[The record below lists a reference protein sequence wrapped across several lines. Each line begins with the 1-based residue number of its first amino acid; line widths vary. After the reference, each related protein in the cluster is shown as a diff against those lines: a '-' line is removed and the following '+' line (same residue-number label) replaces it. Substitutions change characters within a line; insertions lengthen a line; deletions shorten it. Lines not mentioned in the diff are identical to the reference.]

1 MIRQCDAGG
10 ICPHK
15 PQCEHFCRFTSAGME
30 PETRKVKP
38 YSAVLDDIEPV
49 SDTWQ
54 VIGSVVVGFVLVA
67 LVVAPAYFKNY
78 GIHLFTT
85 WLVFIIATMGLNLT
99 VGYAGQK
106 SLGHAAFF
114 GIGAYTVAICL
125 KAGISFWL
133 ALPAGAILCFFTG
146 LIVGFPALRVQTIY
160 LAFATLGFNTAAWLV
175 MRNEEWLT
183 GGTFGINNIS
193 RPSLGGMSL
202 DGNLAY
208 YRMVLVFTLLMALI
222 LAGLLRSPW
231 GKAFTALRDNPIR
244 AESLGIDT
252 RGYTLMSF
260 AIGATFAGT
269 AGGLYASQVGF
280 IDPALFTVGASIM
293 MYLMVVVGGPGY
305 FLGPILGSAVG
316 VVLPEWLRFAQA
328 WYLFVFGSAVV
339 VLMIWL
345 PDGLLSIPDRI
356 KARRQS
362 RDASAARAAAG
373 VKA

>member
-1 MIRQCDAGG
+1 MKKLHIAL
-10 ICPHK
+10 
-15 PQCEHFCRFTSAGME
+15 A
-30 PETRKVKP
+30 
-38 YSAVLDDIEPV
+38 ALALLAL
-49 SDTWQ
+49 
-54 VIGSVVVGFVLVA
+54 LVM
-67 LVVAPAYFKNY
+67 PAFAKNY

-114 GIGAYTVAICL
+114 GIGAYTMALFL
-125 KAGISFWL
+125 KVGLSFWL
-133 ALPAGAILCFFTG
+133 ALPVAALNCFVVG
-146 LIVGFPALRVQTIY
+146 LLVGWPALRVQTIY
-160 LAFATLGFNTAAWLV
+160 LAFATLGFNTAMWLV

-183 GGTFGINNIS
+183 GGTFGINNIA
-193 RPSLGGMSL
+193 RPSIGRLSL

-208 YRMVLVFTLLMALI
+208 YYLVLGFTLVLAL
-222 LAGLLRSPW
+222 LLWGLLRSPW

-252 RGYTLMSF
+252 RRYTLLSF
-260 AIGATFAGT
+260 AIGAVYAGI
-269 AGGLYASQVGF
+269 AGGLYASQVQF

-305 FLGPILGSAVG
+305 FFGPVLGSAVG

-328 WYLFVFGSAVV
+328 WYLFVFGTAVV

-345 PDGLLSIPDRI
+345 PDGLLSLPGRLR
-356 KARRQS
+356 ARRQS
-362 RDASAARAAAG
+362 RLASDVRARHALARG
-373 VKA
+373 EQP

>member
-1 MIRQCDAGG
+1 M
-10 ICPHK
+10 K
-15 PQCEHFCRFTSAGME
+15 KLKLFF
-30 PETRKVKP
+30 
-38 YSAVLDDIEPV
+38 AVL
-49 SDTWQ
+49 
-54 VIGSVVVGFVLVA
+54 VLAA
-67 LVVAPAYFKNY
+67 LVIVPGFLKNY
-78 GIHLFTT
+78 GIHMFTT

-114 GIGAYTVAICL
+114 GIGAYTVAILL
-125 KAGISFWL
+125 KAGFSFWL
-133 ALPAGAILCFFTG
+133 GLPVAALICFVTG
-146 LIVGFPALRVQTIY
+146 LALGFPALRVQTIY
-160 LAFATLGFNTAAWLV
+160 LAFATLGFNTALWLV

-183 GGTFGINNIS
+183 GGTFGINNIA
-193 RPSLGGMSL
+193 RPALGSVSF

-208 YRMVLVFTLLMALI
+208 YYLVLGFAIVLALLLW
-222 LAGLLRSPW
+222 GLLRSPW
-231 GKAFTALRDNPIR
+231 GKAFTALRDNAIR

-252 RGYTLMSF
+252 RSYTLLSF
-260 AIGATFAGT
+260 AIGAVYAGV
-269 AGGLYASQVGF
+269 AGGLYASQVQF

-305 FLGPILGSAVG
+305 FLGPVLGAAVG

-345 PDGLLSIPDRI
+345 PDGLLSIPDRM

-362 RDASAARAAAG
+362 REASAARAAAG